1 MRNDKRDPGKR
12 RDPIVC
18 YKKWY
23 EGKLYNH
30 HAVGE
35 PSRLWYNL
43 SFEMYKPTKWS
54 VSRYKMLR
62 AVRRN

>member
-35 PSRLWYNL
+35 PSRL
-43 SFEMYKPTKWS
+43 
-54 VSRYKMLR
+54 
-62 AVRRN
+62 